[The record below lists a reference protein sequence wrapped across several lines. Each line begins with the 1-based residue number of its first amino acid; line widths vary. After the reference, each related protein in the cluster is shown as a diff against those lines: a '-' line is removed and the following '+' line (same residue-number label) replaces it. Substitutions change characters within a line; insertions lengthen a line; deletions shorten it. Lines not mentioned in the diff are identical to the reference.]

1 MTAEEI
7 IELIWKKH
15 SSLIVEAEKRY
26 QAGYKRDA
34 IILYRIAKALSNYIM
49 ILVEIVKTK
58 KKKEC

>member
-15 SSLIVEAEKRY
+15 SSLIVEAENRY

-34 IILYRIAKALSNYIM
+34 IILYRVAKAF
-49 ILVEIVKTK
+49 VELQYDIGRNCQNE
-58 KKKEC
+58 KKEC